1 MSEDKAVP
9 GVLPGDQVDEGRP
22 SGVRLDLWTDLVAR
36 GRIDGSLTV
45 EQILRGLGD
54 VEFSVDVIQGVVTAL
69 SAIGIEGVEDHGA
82 DWAAAGASSEAAKAS
97 GTASTGDSSVV
108 ESEPEEL
115 EEGASARVRRR
126 LGPGA
131 TTGRIAGDAGDSVRL
146 YLREIGKVSLL
157 DQAAEAELAEAL
169 RVGLAAEVELAEAGD
184 SIESV
189 SKRRLQRKV
198 HEGEE
203 ARRHLVEANLRLVV
217 SIAKRY
223 TGRGLSLLDLV
234 QEGNLG
240 LMRAVEKFDHTKG
253 FRFSTYA
260 TWWIRQAMTRAVADQ
275 ARTIRIPVH
284 LVEVINRI
292 NRTQR
297 QMLQELGRDPTA
309 EELAAKCDVTVERLE
324 ELRRL
329 GQDTVSINAP
339 VGDDEHSAL
348 GDFLTDSEALT
359 PADAATKALLA
370 QAVAETL
377 EGLPERE
384 AEVVRLRFGLEDGQ
398 MRTLE
403 EVGKAFGVTRER
415 IRQIEGKILAKLRNP
430 QRSQRLRDYMEDR

>member
-1 MSEDKAVP
+1 
-9 GVLPGDQVDEGRP
+9 
-22 SGVRLDLWTDLVAR
+22 LVAR

-45 EQILRGLGD
+45 EQILQGLGD
-54 VEFSVDVIQGVVTAL
+54 VEYSVATIQAVTDAL
-69 SAIGIEGVEDHGA
+69 GGLGIEVVEDHHGHDFADADPADASAGA
-82 DWAAAGASSEAAKAS
+82 NAGRFGSSGAAANSTSRAARAAEAVAD
-97 GTASTGDSSVV
+97 GD
-108 ESEPEEL
+108 EA
-115 EEGASARVRRR
+115 EGASARVRRR
-126 LGPGA
+126 LGAGSSA
-131 TTGRIAGDAGDSVRL
+131 GSRGSGDAADSVRM

-157 DQAAEAELAEAL
+157 DQAGEAELAEAL
-169 RVGLAAEVELAEAGD
+169 KVGLAAEAELAEGGD
-184 SIESV
+184 SIEGV
-189 SKRRLQRKV
+189 RRRRLQRKV
-198 HEGEE
+198 HEGEM
-203 ARRHLVEANLRLVV
+203 ARQHLVEANLRLVV

-260 TWWIRQAMTRAVADQ
+260 TWWIRQAMTRALADQ

-297 QMLQELGRDPTA
+297 QLLQELGREPSL
-309 EELAAKCDVTVERLE
+309 EELARKCDLSVDRVQ
-324 ELRRL
+324 ELQRL

-339 VGDDEHSAL
+339 VGDDEQSAL
-348 GDFLTDSEALT
+348 GDFLSDDDALT
-359 PADAATKALLA
+359 PADAATRALLA

-384 AEVVRLRFGLEDGQ
+384 AEVVKLRFGLEDGQ